1 MPENCERVHLQFAVT
16 RQIIVKM
23 RDGDMYTV
31 NDIQRIVSPIADRYG
46 VNRVYLFGS
55 YARGESTP
63 DSDVDLRIDK
73 GRVKGLQMAF
83 LLSDLE
89 DALRLQVDLLSTTA
103 LDARFLQRIKGE
115 ERLIY
120 ERS

>member
-1 MPENCERVHLQFAVT
+1 
-16 RQIIVKM
+16 
-23 RDGDMYTV
+23 MYTV
-31 NDIQRIVSPIADRYG
+31 KDIQRIVSPIEDRYG

-73 GRVKGLQMAF
+73 GQVRGLQMAF

-89 DALRLQVDLLSTTA
+89 DALRLKVDLLSTTA
-103 LDARFLQRIKGE
+103 LDARFLQHIRE
-115 ERLIY
+115 EEQLIY